1 MPPAAALSQVTTDG
15 GYLMVLSIALPVLG
29 ILFAFTLGG
38 RQVER
43 LAVLFLPA
51 GLLIAAGVVIEFAR
65 SGTTLVYV
73 IGGWQPPLGIALR
86 ADGLAATMMAI
97 TAVVICAVG
106 VFAGADFRTPSGSAE
121 SRSPFSFWILLLG
134 IWSALNMVFV
144 SGDLFT
150 LYVALELVTFAAVP
164 LVCLD
169 GRAETLQAALRYLL
183 FALIGSVLYLGGVV
197 LLYGA
202 YGTLDI
208 ALLSQRVQPQNVTF
222 AAAALITVGLLA
234 KTALFPLH
242 IWLPPAHA
250 GAPAAGSAVLSAL
263 VVKASFFITVR
274 FWFDVMPGVP
284 GYVASQLIAALGGM
298 AIVFGSVLALRQ
310 ERLKL
315 LIAYSTLAQIGYL
328 FLMFGLAFDLQSGR
342 IESGVALSGGML
354 QAMSHATAKAAMFMA
369 AGLIYAGLG
378 HDRITGL
385 GGIGRALPLS
395 VAAFALG
402 GIALVGVPPGGAA
415 LAKDLLLQATTETG
429 QWWWGAVIQ
438 VGGTFTSAYLLL
450 VLAHALMPA
459 ASPISLRVAVPR
471 SQEIAALVLAVC
483 SLLLGLFPW
492 DRYLTV
498 PHGAAA
504 ASIDIGKLLATLALI
519 LVGGV
524 LAILLGRWAG
534 PVPVPNVLAST
545 IEPARRIA
553 AALASPFERLDIML
567 RRWPAAGLALLVLM
581 LLFAAA
587 MQGGR

>member
-1 MPPAAALSQVTTDG
+1 MPPTAALSQVTTDG

-43 LAVLFLPA
+43 LAGFFLPA
-51 GLLIAAGVVIEFAR
+51 GLLLAAGVLIEFAR
-65 SGTTLVYV
+65 NGTPLVYV

-86 ADGLAATMMAI
+86 ADGLAAAMMAI
-97 TAVVICAVG
+97 TAMVICAVG
-106 VFAGADFRTPSGSAE
+106 VFAAADFRTPSGSAE
-121 SRSPFSFWILLLG
+121 ARAPFSFWILLLG

-208 ALLSQRVQPQNVTF
+208 TLLSQRVQPQNVTF

-284 GYVASQLIAALGGM
+284 GYAASQLIAALGGM

-328 FLMFGLAFDLQSGR
+328 FLMFGLAFDLQSRR
-342 IESGVALSGGML
+342 IENGIALSGGML

-415 LAKDLLLQATTETG
+415 LAKDLLLQATAETG

-459 ASPISLRVAVPR
+459 ASPISLRDTVPR
-471 SQEIAALVLAVC
+471 SQEVAALVLAVC

-498 PHGAAA
+498 PHGTAA
-504 ASIDIGKLLATLALI
+504 ASFDIGKLLATLVLT
-519 LVGGV
+519 LVGGI

-534 PVPVPNVLAST
+534 PVPVPKVLAST

-553 AALASPFERLDIML
+553 AAVASPFERLDVML
-567 RRWPAAGLALLVLM
+567 RRWPAAGLALLALM
-581 LLFAAA
+581 ILFAAA
-587 MQGGR
+587 KQAGR